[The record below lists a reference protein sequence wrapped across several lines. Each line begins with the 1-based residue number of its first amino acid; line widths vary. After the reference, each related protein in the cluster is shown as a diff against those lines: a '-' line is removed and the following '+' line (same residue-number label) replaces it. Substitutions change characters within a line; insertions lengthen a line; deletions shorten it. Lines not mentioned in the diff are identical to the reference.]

1 MKTVY
6 ILHGW
11 TYSTNKWKPL
21 QTKLEKEKVNTI
33 LLRIPGLTT
42 TIDRAYSIDDYV
54 NWLDM
59 ELPKDEKVVI
69 AGHSNGGRLALHFAK
84 KFPERV
90 EHLFLI
96 DSAGVYHDDL
106 FSKIKRGSFRLAA
119 KIGKKFTSSAIA
131 QKLLYK
137 AARESDY
144 HNANPVMKQ
153 TMKNLLE
160 SDKTLSLTAVNVPTT
175 IIWGEKDMT
184 TPLIDGL
191 IMHAKIKN
199 SKMYTISEAMHSPQF
214 SHPEKVAAI
223 IVQLFEQ

>member
-21 QTKLEKEKVNTI
+21 QTKLEKEKINVV
-33 LLRIPGLTT
+33 LLRIPGLTSS
-42 TIDRAYSIDDYV
+42 IDRAYTIEDYV
-54 NWLDM
+54 NWLEM
-59 ELPKDEKVVI
+59 ELPKDEKVII
-69 AGHSNGGRLALHFAK
+69 AGHSNGGRLALHFALA
-84 KFPERV
+84 FPHRIEQ
-90 EHLFLI
+90 LFLI

-106 FSKIKRGSFRLAA
+106 YSKIKRGSFRLAA
-119 KIGKKFTSSAIA
+119 KIGKKITNSAIA
-131 QKLLYK
+131 RKILYK

-144 HNANPVMKQ
+144 TQANPIMKQ

-160 SDKTLSLTAVNVPTT
+160 SDKTLALNAIQVPTT
-175 IIWGEKDMT
+175 ILWGEQDT
-184 TPLIDGL
+184 VTPLVDGL

-223 IVQLFEQ
+223 ITQSFEQ

>member
-1 MKTVY
+1 MKTIY

-11 TYSTNKWKPL
+11 TYSTTKWKPL
-21 QTKLEKEKVNTI
+21 QTKLEKEKINAI

-42 TIDRAYSIDDYV
+42 TIDRAYSIDNYV

-69 AGHSNGGRLALHFAK
+69 AGHSNGGRLALHFAQ

-106 FSKIKRGSFRLAA
+106 YSRVKRGSFRLAA
-119 KIGKKFTSSAIA
+119 KIGRKFTNSAIA
-131 QKLLYK
+131 RKILYK

-144 HNANPVMKQ
+144 QNANPIMKQ
-153 TMKNLLE
+153 TMKNMLE
-160 SDKTLSLTAVNVPTT
+160 SDKTLSLGAVRVPTT
-175 IIWGEKDMT
+175 IMWGEKDAV
-184 TPLIDGL
+184 TPLVDGL
-191 IMHAKIKN
+191 IMHARIKN
-199 SKMYTISEAMHSPQF
+199 SKMYTVSEAMHSPQF
-214 SHPEKVAAI
+214 THPEKIAAI
-223 IVQLFEQ
+223 IADVVT

>member
-21 QTKLEKEKVNTI
+21 QTKLEKEKINAI

-42 TIDRAYSIDDYV
+42 TIDRAYTIDDYV
-54 NWLDM
+54 NWLEM

-69 AGHSNGGRLALHFAK
+69 AGHSNGGRLALHFAQ

-106 FSKIKRGSFRLAA
+106 YSRVKRGSFRLAA
-119 KIGKKFTSSAIA
+119 KIGKKFTNSALARKI
-131 QKLLYK
+131 LYK

-144 HNANPVMKQ
+144 QNANPVMRQ

-160 SDKTLSLTAVNVPTT
+160 SDKTLSLGAVHVPTT
-175 IIWGEKDMT
+175 IMWGEKDT
-184 TPLIDGL
+184 LTPLVDGL
-191 IMHAKIKN
+191 IMHARIKN
-199 SKMYTISEAMHSPQF
+199 SKMYTVSEAMHSPQF
-214 SHPEKVAAI
+214 THPEKIAAI
-223 IVQLFEQ
+223 IANTIA

>member
-11 TYSTNKWKPL
+11 TYTTTKWKPL
-21 QTKLEKEKVNTI
+21 QAKLEKEKINAV

-42 TIDRAYSIDDYV
+42 TLDRAYTIDDYV

-59 ELPKDEKVVI
+59 ELPKDEKVVL
-69 AGHSNGGRLALHFAK
+69 AGHSNGGRLALHFAL
-84 KFPERV
+84 KFPHRIEQ
-90 EHLFLI
+90 LFLI
-96 DSAGVYHDDL
+96 DSAGVYHDDI
-106 FSKIKRGSFRLAA
+106 FSKMKRGSFRLAA
-119 KIGKKFTSSAIA
+119 KIGKKITTSAIA
-131 QKLLYK
+131 RKILYK

-144 HNANPVMKQ
+144 DNANPVMKQ
-153 TMKNLLE
+153 TMKNLLQ
-160 SDKTLSLTAVNVPTT
+160 SDKTLSLAAISIPTT
-175 IIWGEKDMT
+175 IVWGEKDSV
-184 TPLIDGL
+184 TPLVDGL

-223 IVQLFEQ
+223 ITQSFEQ

>member
-21 QTKLEKEKVNTI
+21 QTKLEKEKINVV
-33 LLRIPGLTT
+33 LLRIPGLTSS
-42 TIDRAYSIDDYV
+42 IDRAYTIDDYV
-54 NWLDM
+54 NWLEM
-59 ELPKDEKVVI
+59 ELPKDEKVII
-69 AGHSNGGRLALHFAK
+69 AGHSNGGRLALHFALA
-84 KFPERV
+84 FPHRIEQ
-90 EHLFLI
+90 LFLI

-106 FSKIKRGSFRLAA
+106 YSKIKRGSFRLAA
-119 KIGKKFTSSAIA
+119 KIGKKITKSAIA
-131 QKLLYK
+131 RKILYK

-144 HNANPVMKQ
+144 DQANPIMKQ

-160 SDKTLSLTAVNVPTT
+160 SDKTLALNAIQVPTT
-175 IIWGEKDMT
+175 ILWGEQDT
-184 TPLIDGL
+184 VTPLVDGL
-191 IMHAKIKN
+191 IMHAKIRN

-223 IVQLFEQ
+223 ITQSFEQ